1 LLTIIEFF
9 GLFFVVPNK
18 MSPTSFIINTNIMAN
33 EQKSAVQ
40 DTTQNKNQESSST
53 KGNKKLRYLL
63 LAIVIFIA
71 VFIYDVSPVDL
82 MPLLP
87 FDDIAVS
94 GGGLITIVSL
104 LAKYYKKNKKSS

>member
-1 LLTIIEFF
+1 
-9 GLFFVVPNK
+9 
-18 MSPTSFIINTNIMAN
+18 MAN
-33 EQKSAVQ
+33 EQKSTIPNTA
-40 DTTQNKNQESSST
+40 QNKQQEASSA

-71 VFIYDVSPVDL
+71 VFIYDVSPIDL
-82 MPLLP
+82 IPLLP

-94 GGGLITIVSL
+94 GGGLITIISL

>member
-1 LLTIIEFF
+1 
-9 GLFFVVPNK
+9 
-18 MSPTSFIINTNIMAN
+18 MAN
-33 EQKSAVQ
+33 EQKSVLH
-40 DTTQNKNQESSST
+40 DTAQSNQPKAASAT
-53 KGNKKLRYLL
+53 GNKKLRYLL

-71 VFIYDVSPVDL
+71 VFIYDVSPIDL

-94 GGGLITIVSL
+94 GGGLITIISL